1 MKLNEVMTPDVEV
14 VNADDN
20 LQIAARK
27 MRDRDIGFLPV
38 LDNGRLIGVITDRD
52 ITIRATAAGLDASQ
66 TAVRDHVTSE
76 VIWGYQDQD
85 DEKAA
90 RLMEDYQIRRLVI
103 LDPESQL
110 IVGIVSL
117 GDLATSKAKRKA
129 GQILEKVS
137 EPTGES

>member
-66 TAVRDHVTSE
+66 TAVRDLVTSD
-76 VIWGYQDQD
+76 VIWVYQYQD

-137 EPTGES
+137 EPTGGS